1 MILEDVLKNPALRKV
16 LAVGE
21 EQVGKVVGRLL
32 ASERVSA
39 GLHGLLSS
47 ALHARDTFGR
57 GVQQALHAANLP
69 SREDVAAL
77 RERIAELES
86 AIDGLAARV
95 DAPAGRAGGGD
106 GAAFD
111 PAAPREPPDA

>member
-32 ASERVSA
+32 ASERVTA
-39 GLHGLLSS
+39 GLQGLLTS

-57 GVQQALHAANLP
+57 GMQQALHAANLP

-95 DAPAGRAGGGD
+95 DAPSGRSSGGD
-106 GAAFD
+106 GTAFD
-111 PAAPREPPDA
+111 PAAPGEPPDA